1 MGSIGDLIIRFIAI
15 GFGYLIACLGAGI
28 SYVFLSGL
36 IRPEDFGRVPGVEI
50 TFTFIVGVIGVS
62 AAFGRAALLP
72 ALFLIGVLEL
82 TARRDWLYF
91 AIGGMLIGAATGAFA
106 ISNSVGD
113 AVAWPLAVSAVA
125 GAVGGSV
132 YWLITGRSSGS
143 WLPSERRR
151 RAEQWIVKHDAS
163 KAAKADTSGSQPPPL
178 A

>member
-72 ALFLIGVLEL
+72 ALLLIGVLEL

-91 AIGGMLIGAATGAFA
+91 AIGGMLIGATTGAFA
-106 ISNSVGD
+106 ISNSVGE

-163 KAAKADTSGSQPPPL
+163 KAAKAGTSGSQPPPL